1 MELQFTKMHGAGND
15 YVYVDCF
22 KYKIDEPEKLSVI
35 VSDRH
40 KGIGADGLILVAPSD
55 TCDVRMIMYN
65 ADGSRGKM
73 CGNGSRCVAKF
84 AYDRGYVKNKELTLE
99 TDAGVKYI
107 TLHTGEDGK
116 AHSATVNMGKSVT
129 EASKVPVITD
139 KKELVLEK
147 VSIGGR
153 EVEITCVSMGNPH
166 CVVFTDENVKDID
179 LEKIGPVF
187 ENAPIF
193 PERVNTEFV
202 NVISSTEL
210 DMRVWERGSGE
221 TFACGTG
228 ACATAVAAIMAGHCK
243 KNTDITVHMKGG
255 DLVLRQ
261 TDDDVVFMTG
271 EAVEVFNGNM
281 KVV

>member
-1 MELQFTKMHGAGND
+1 
-15 YVYVDCF
+15 
-22 KYKIDEPEKLSVI
+22 
-35 VSDRH
+35 
-40 KGIGADGLILVAPSD
+40 
-55 TCDVRMIMYN
+55 
-65 ADGSRGKM
+65 
-73 CGNGSRCVAKF
+73 
-84 AYDRGYVKNKELTLE
+84 
-99 TDAGVKYI
+99 
-107 TLHTGEDGK
+107 LHTGEDGK

-281 KVV
+281 KVI